1 MSNKSPAVM
10 ANVQANVKE
19 LIQSSFMDLLSDELW
34 DGLVAQLFGV
44 GTAYVVNY
52 RRNNTPRF

>member
-1 MSNKSPAVM
+1 M